1 MKSAAARRT
10 IPMHP
15 ELIAI
20 GLPQFVADVKT
31 LELGPRLFPV
41 LRAGDEEEEGELGNA
56 PGKKW
61 DRYLRAVGL
70 TDDALTYHSF
80 RRTANTLLKK
90 KKVPF
95 DMLCQVVGHDMD
107 HVNEYYASD
116 YTVTDLADIIFP
128 KFVFEGLDLTAL
140 RYQPREF
147 NRAIKDGHAA
157 ALVEGEKRALR
168 KARKEEMRG
177 AAKPPNPAA

>member
-1 MKSAAARRT
+1 
-10 IPMHP
+10 MHP

-31 LELGPRLFPV
+31 LELGPKLFPV
-41 LRAGDEEEEGELGNA
+41 LRAGDEEDEGELGNA

-61 DRYLRAVGL
+61 DRYLTAIGM

-95 DMLCQVVGHDMD
+95 DVRCQMIGHDME
-107 HVNEYYASD
+107 HVNELYSSE
-116 YTVTDLADIIFP
+116 YTVTDLAEIIFP
-128 KFVFEGLDLTAL
+128 KFAYEGLDLTAL
-140 RYQPREF
+140 RYRPGEF
-147 NRAIKDGHAA
+147 NQAIKDGHAA
-157 ALVEGEKRALR
+157 ALVEAERRA
-168 KARKEEMRG
+168 ARKKRDQEMQGG
-177 AAKPPNPAA
+177 AEPSKPAA